1 MISFKNV
8 QLLRN
13 EFKIKKP
20 ISSFKY
26 GKDVYHLQENT
37 SKIVTYF
44 NKKKTIKI
52 EFAKKKILGFTL
64 SSFDLKVSSF

>member
-20 ISSFKY
+20 ISSFKC
-26 GKDVYHLQENT
+26 GKDVYYLQENT

-52 EFAKKKILGFTL
+52 EFVKKKILGFTL